1 MSTLTHMATGISVP
15 AISLIAGPLMGAVKP
30 AYVVVD
36 ARRPV
41 SVLNCESRGLS
52 T

>member
-1 MSTLTHMATGISVP
+1 MATGISVP
-15 AISLIAGPLMGAVKP
+15 AISSIAGPLMGAVKP

-41 SVLNCESRGLS
+41 SAAFNCESRGLS